1 MNNGLKNKVRSLQRL
16 LYFLLYS
23 GNHHRI
29 HSPFLY
35 AFIGDVIRKDR
46 AVEGGDKIEQIRHE
60 CFKSSEIVN
69 KTDYGTGGKNPRGM
83 NYPVAL
89 SQIAKTSLTSP
100 RYARRLYHLVINMKA
115 STMLEIGSSLGF
127 TTAYLALANPNARI
141 ITLEGCPELCRKAR
155 EHYNRI
161 GISNIEVM
169 EGRFEETLPVALE
182 KLGTVDL
189 IYLDGN
195 HHKESMLKYYEQ
207 CQTHIN
213 TKTVMVLDDIH
224 ASKGMEEA
232 WDLIRARQEV
242 RISLDL
248 FYTGWLFYRKES
260 SRQHFRLR
268 YL

>member
-1 MNNGLKNKVRSLQRL
+1 
-16 LYFLLYS
+16 
-23 GNHHRI
+23 
-29 HSPFLY
+29 
-35 AFIGDVIRKDR
+35 
-46 AVEGGDKIEQIRHE
+46 
-60 CFKSSEIVN
+60 
-69 KTDYGTGGKNPRGM
+69 M